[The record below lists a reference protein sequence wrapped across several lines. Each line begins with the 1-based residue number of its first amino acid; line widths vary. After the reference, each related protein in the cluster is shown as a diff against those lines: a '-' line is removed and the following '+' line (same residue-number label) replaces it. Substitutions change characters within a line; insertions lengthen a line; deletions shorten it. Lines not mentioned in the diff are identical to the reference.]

1 MQLGKPIAEYTSLKN
16 LFSLD
21 GKVILITGSTRGLG
35 WASAQAAAEA
45 GATVVLHGRTEAAGK
60 ARKEELEGQGL
71 NADYL
76 AFDMADHDA
85 VAAAIPTIVQRHG
98 SIWGLVNNAGMLL
111 HNSIW
116 DETAETYER
125 IMAVHMV
132 APFLLSK
139 AAAAEMRKSDGPDRG
154 RIVNISSIAFSS
166 PRAGICNYTSAK
178 GAIVGFTRAA
188 SAELG
193 AYGIRVNAIAPGYFV
208 TDINKE
214 RLQDEI
220 FANKIKV
227 RTPAARWGAPSELGG
242 PTVFLLSNA
251 SSYVNGQLL
260 YVDGGMSH
268 FLHSV

>member
-1 MQLGKPIAEYTSLKN
+1 MNNP
-16 LFSLD
+16 FSLD
-21 GKVILITGSTRGLG
+21 GKVVLITGSTRGLG

-45 GATVVLHGRTEAAGK
+45 GATVILHGRSEAAGK
-60 ARKEELEGQGL
+60 ARKQELEARGL
-71 NADYL
+71 KADYL
-76 AFDMADHDA
+76 AFEMADRDA
-85 VAAAIPTIVQRHG
+85 VTAAIPTIIQRHG

-111 HNSIW
+111 HNTIW
-116 DETAETYER
+116 DETADTYER

-132 APFLLSK
+132 APFLLTK
-139 AAAAEMRKSDGPDRG
+139 AAAAEMRKVDAADRG

-193 AYGIRVNAIAPGYFV
+193 SFGIRVNAIAPGYFV
-208 TDINKE
+208 TEINKE
-214 RLQDEI
+214 RLADES

-227 RTPAARWGAPSELGG
+227 RTPAARWGDPSELGG
-242 PTVFLLSNA
+242 PTVFLLSSA

-260 YVDGGMSH
+260 FVDGGMSH

>member
-1 MQLGKPIAEYTSLKN
+1 MKN
-16 LFSLD
+16 PFSLD
-21 GKVILITGSTRGLG
+21 RKVILITGSTRGLG

-45 GATVVLHGRTEAAGK
+45 GATVVLHGRDEAAGRS
-60 ARKEELEGQGL
+60 RKQELEGRGL
-71 NADYL
+71 KADYL
-76 AFDMADHDA
+76 AFDMADREA
-85 VAAAIPTIVQRHG
+85 IAAAVPTIIERHG

-111 HNSIW
+111 HNTIW

-125 IMAVHMV
+125 IMSVHMV
-132 APFLLSK
+132 APFLLTQ
-139 AAAAEMRKSDGPDRG
+139 AAAAEMKKSDAADRG

-166 PRAGICNYTSAK
+166 PRTGICNYTAAK

-193 AYGIRVNAIAPGYFV
+193 AYGICVNAIAPGYFV

-214 RLQDEI
+214 RLQDEA

-227 RTPAARWGAPSELGG
+227 RTPAARWGNPSELGG
-242 PTVFLLSNA
+242 PSVFLLSGA
-251 SSYVNGQLL
+251 SSYVSGQVLF
-260 YVDGGMSH
+260 VDGGMSH

>member
-1 MQLGKPIAEYTSLKN
+1 MKN
-16 LFSLD
+16 PFSLD
-21 GKVILITGSTRGLG
+21 GKVVLITGSTRGLG
-35 WASAQAAAEA
+35 WAAAQAAAWA
-45 GATVVLHGRTEAAGK
+45 GATVVLHGRTEASGE
-60 ARKEELEGQGL
+60 ARKEELEAQGL
-71 NADYL
+71 KADYL
-76 AFDMADHDA
+76 AFDMTDRDA
-85 VAAAIPTIVQRHG
+85 IAAAIPTIIQRHG
-98 SIWGLVNNAGMLL
+98 SIWGLMNNAGMLL
-111 HNSIW
+111 HDTIW
-116 DETAETYER
+116 DETAESYER
-125 IMAVHMV
+125 IMSVHMV
-132 APFLLSK
+132 APFLLTK
-139 AAAAEMRKSDGPDRG
+139 VAAAEMKKSEAADRG

-214 RLQDEI
+214 RLQDEA

-227 RTPAARWGAPSELGG
+227 RTPAARWGDPSELGG

>member
-1 MQLGKPIAEYTSLKN
+1 MKN
-16 LFSLD
+16 PFTLD
-21 GKVILITGSTRGLG
+21 GKVVLITGSTRGLG
-35 WASAQAAAEA
+35 WASAQAAAWA
-45 GATVVLHGRTEAAGK
+45 GAMVVLNGRDEAVGK
-60 ARKEELEGQGL
+60 ARKEELEAQGL
-71 NADYL
+71 KADYL
-76 AFDMADHDA
+76 AFDMADREA
-85 VAAAIPTIVQRHG
+85 VATAIPTVIRRHG

-111 HNSIW
+111 HNALP

-125 IMAVHMV
+125 IMAVHMI
-132 APFLLSK
+132 APFLLTQ
-139 AAAAEMRKSDGPDRG
+139 AAAAEMKKSDAADRG

-193 AYGIRVNAIAPGYFV
+193 AHGIRVNAIAPGYFA

-214 RLQDEI
+214 RLQDET
-220 FANKIKV
+220 FANNIKV
-227 RTPAARWGAPSELGG
+227 RTPAARWGDPSELGG

-268 FLHSV
+268 FLHSA

>member
-1 MQLGKPIAEYTSLKN
+1 MTN

-21 GKVILITGSTRGLG
+21 GKTILITGSTRGLG
-35 WASAQAAAEA
+35 WASAQTAAEA
-45 GATVVLHGRTEAAGK
+45 GATVILHGRSAEAGK
-60 ARKEELEGQGL
+60 ARVAELESRGL
-71 NADYL
+71 KADYL
-76 AFDMADHDA
+76 AFDMVDRGG
-85 VAAAIPTIVQRHG
+85 VNAAIPTIIERHG

-111 HNSIW
+111 HDTIW
-116 DETAETYER
+116 DETAESYEK
-125 IMAVHMV
+125 IMSVHMV
-132 APFLLSK
+132 APFLLTQ
-139 AAAAEMRKSDGPDRG
+139 AAAKEMKKSDAHDRG
-154 RIVNISSIAFSS
+154 RIVNIASIAFSS

-193 AYGIRVNAIAPGYFV
+193 GHGIRVNAIAPGYFA

-214 RLQDEI
+214 RLQDKA
-220 FANKIKV
+220 FADKINV
-227 RTPAARWGAPSELGG
+227 RTPAGRWGDPSELGG
-242 PTVFLLSNA
+242 PTVFLLSPA

>member
-1 MQLGKPIAEYTSLKN
+1 MKN
-16 LFSLD
+16 PFSLD
-21 GKVILITGSTRGLG
+21 GKVVLITGSTRGLG
-35 WASAQAAAEA
+35 WASAQAVAEA
-45 GATVVLHGRTEAAGK
+45 GATVVLHGRDEAAGK
-60 ARKEELEGQGL
+60 ARKGELEARGL
-71 NADYL
+71 KADHL
-76 AFDMADHDA
+76 AFDMADRDA
-85 VAAAIPTIVQRHG
+85 LTAAIPTIIHRHG

-111 HNSIW
+111 HNAIW

-125 IMAVHMV
+125 IMAVHLV
-132 APFLLSK
+132 APFLLTQ
-139 AAAAEMRKSDGPDRG
+139 AAAAEMKKVDAADRG

-193 AYGIRVNAIAPGYFV
+193 AHGIRVNAIAPGYFV

-214 RLQDEI
+214 RLQDEA
-220 FANKIKV
+220 FANKIEV
-227 RTPAARWGAPSELGG
+227 RTPAARWGDPSELGG

>member
-1 MQLGKPIAEYTSLKN
+1 MKN
-16 LFSLD
+16 PFSLD

-35 WASAQAAAEA
+35 WAAAQAAAEA
-45 GATVVLHGRTEAAGK
+45 GATVVLHGRGEAAAK
-60 ARKEELEGQGL
+60 ARKQELEGRGL
-71 NADYL
+71 KADFL
-76 AFDMADHDA
+76 AFEMADRDA
-85 VAAAIPTIVQRHG
+85 IAAAVPTIIERHG

-111 HNSIW
+111 HNTIW
-116 DETAETYER
+116 DETAETYEQ
-125 IMAVHMV
+125 IMSVHMI
-132 APFLLSK
+132 APFLLTK
-139 AAAAEMRKSDGPDRG
+139 AAAAEMKKSDAADRG

-166 PRAGICNYTSAK
+166 PRAGICNYTAAK

-193 AYGIRVNAIAPGYFV
+193 GYGIRVNAIAPGYFV

-214 RLQDEI
+214 RLQDEA

-227 RTPAARWGAPSELGG
+227 RTPAARWGDPSELGG
-242 PTVFLLSNA
+242 PTVFLLSGA

-260 YVDGGMSH
+260 FVDGGMSH